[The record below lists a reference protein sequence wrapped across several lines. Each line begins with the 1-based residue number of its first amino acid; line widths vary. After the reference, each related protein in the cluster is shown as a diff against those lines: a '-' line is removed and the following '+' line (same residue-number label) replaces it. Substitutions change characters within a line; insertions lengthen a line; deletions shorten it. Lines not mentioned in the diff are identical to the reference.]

1 MGRSL
6 LKKLLLLCVFFF
18 MMPLRVHA
26 KPLDEIQDEKI
37 YIETREDG
45 PWISDIISNGKCW
58 TVPVRDL

>member
-45 PWISDIISNGKCW
+45 SDII
-58 TVPVRDL
+58 

>member
-26 KPLDEIQDEKI
+26 KPLDEIQDEK
-37 YIETREDG
+37 YILRLG
-45 PWISDIISNGKCW
+45 RMVPWISGII
-58 TVPVRDL
+58 